1 MGHIAFVSDKKKKRI
16 YFLPYQRYFFTTAYE
31 NFEKD
36 IKVEGI
42 VQWTSVYLPLRFCHS
57 ANNI

>member
-1 MGHIAFVSDKKKKRI
+1 MGHIAFVSDKKKKNRI

-42 VQWTSVYLPLRFCHS
+42 VQWTSVLS
-57 ANNI
+57 TT